1 MDPVLVLG
9 AGLGVAIGSFGY
21 VFFAFVARPIMRY
34 HRIKSHIAQLFPSGK
49 PSETTADYR
58 RLALDLADQLQTC
71 CDSELPAWYKQ
82 VLQNR
87 NELPLEAVTSLQKLA
102 TTKHPD
108 TATKHA
114 GHILTHLKL
123 AR

>member
-21 VFFAFVARPIMRY
+21 VLFAFVARPIMRY
-34 HRIKSHIAQLFPSGK
+34 RRIKSHIAQLFPSGK
-49 PSETTADYR
+49 PLETAPDYR
-58 RLALDLADQLQTC
+58 RLALDLADQLQNC
-71 CDSELPAWYKQ
+71 CNSDLPAWYKQ

-87 NELPLEAVTSLQKLA
+87 DELPSEAVTSLQKLA
-102 TTKHPD
+102 TARHLD

-114 GHILTHLKL
+114 GHILSHLKL
-123 AR
+123 PR